1 MPLSVEGLNFAYGN
15 EPVLKDVTCNF
26 ESGHVTAIAGPNGVG
41 KTTLLKCLARLIV
54 PGSGRIVFDGEDIT
68 RYSLKEMARLQAY
81 VPQYTV
87 LSFPLTVEE
96 YVALGRRPY
105 VEWELSDEDKRVI
118 NENIAYLGIDDFR
131 NKLLDEL
138 SGGERQKVVLARA
151 LVQQPRIL
159 LLDEPTSA
167 LDVKHQLEVMRL
179 LRMIADERDCVVIM
193 VMHDLSLIERFADDV
208 ILLKEGEIIAEG
220 PTGSTLTTGNIEK
233 AYGVKALIIDTEQ
246 GPVVLPYEG

>member
-1 MPLSVEGLNFAYGN
+1 MSLSVEDLNFAYGD
-15 EPVLKDVTCNF
+15 EPVLKNISCSF
-26 ESGHVTAIAGPNGVG
+26 ESGRVTAIAGPNGVG

-54 PGSGRIVFDGEDIT
+54 PSSGRMRFNGEDIT
-68 RYSLKEMARLQAY
+68 SYSLKEMARLQAY

-118 NENIAYLGIDDFR
+118 DENIAYLGIGNFR
-131 NKLLDEL
+131 DKLLDEL

-179 LRMIADERDCVVIM
+179 LRMIAEEKDCVVIM

-208 ILLKEGEIIAEG
+208 ILLKKGEIIAEG
-220 PTGSTLTTGNIEK
+220 PTDSTLTTDNIEK
-233 AYGVKALIIDTEQ
+233 AYGVKALIIETEQ
-246 GPVVLPYEG
+246 GSVVLPYEG

>member
-1 MPLSVEGLNFAYGN
+1 M
-15 EPVLKDVTCNF
+15 LKDITCSFNN
-26 ESGHVTAIAGPNGVG
+26 GRLTAIAGPNGVG

-54 PGSGRIVFDGEDIT
+54 PSAGSIMFDGVNT
-68 RYSLKEMARLQAY
+68 TSLSLKELARIQAY

-87 LSFPLTVEE
+87 LTFPLTVEE
-96 YVALGRRPY
+96 YIALGRRPY
-105 VEWELSDEDKRVI
+105 VEWELSDEDTRI
-118 NENIAYLGIDDFR
+118 IYENISYLNIG
-131 NKLLDEL
+131 NLKSKLLDEL

-179 LRMIADERDCVVIM
+179 LRAIAQEKNCAVIM

-208 ILLKEGEIIAEG
+208 ILLNDGAIIAEG
-220 PTGSTLTTGNIEK
+220 PTASTLTRDNIEK
-233 AYGVKALIIDTEQ
+233 AYDVKALIIETDQ
-246 GPVVLPYEG
+246 GSVILPYEG

>member
-1 MPLSVEGLNFAYGN
+1 M
-15 EPVLKDVTCNF
+15 LKDITCSFNN
-26 ESGHVTAIAGPNGVG
+26 GRLTAIAGPNGVG

-54 PGSGRIVFDGEDIT
+54 PSAGSIMFDGVNT
-68 RYSLKEMARLQAY
+68 TSLSLKELARIQAY

-87 LSFPLTVEE
+87 LTFPLTVEE
-96 YVALGRRPY
+96 YIALGRRPY
-105 VEWELSDEDKRVI
+105 VEWELSDEDKRI
-118 NENIAYLGIDDFR
+118 IYENISYLNIG
-131 NKLLDEL
+131 NLKSKLLDEL

-179 LRMIADERDCVVIM
+179 LRAIAQEKNCAVIM

-208 ILLKEGEIIAEG
+208 ILLNDGAIIAEG
-220 PTGSTLTTGNIEK
+220 PTASTLTRDNIEK
-233 AYGVKALIIDTEQ
+233 AYDVKALIIETDQ
-246 GPVVLPYEG
+246 GSVILPYEG

>member
-1 MPLSVEGLNFAYGN
+1 MYFAYADK
-15 EPVLKDVTCNF
+15 PVLKDITCSFNN
-26 ESGHVTAIAGPNGVG
+26 GRLTAIAGPNGVG

-54 PGSGRIVFDGEDIT
+54 PSAGSIMFDGVNT
-68 RYSLKEMARLQAY
+68 TSLSLKELARIQAY

-87 LSFPLTVEE
+87 LTFPLTVEE
-96 YVALGRRPY
+96 YIALGRRPY
-105 VEWELSDEDKRVI
+105 VEWELSDEDKRI
-118 NENIAYLGIDDFR
+118 IYENISYLNIG
-131 NKLLDEL
+131 NLKSKLLDEL

-179 LRMIADERDCVVIM
+179 LRAIAQEKNCAVIM

-208 ILLKEGEIIAEG
+208 ILLNDGAIIAEG
-220 PTGSTLTTGNIEK
+220 PTASTLTRDNIEK
-233 AYGVKALIIDTEQ
+233 AYDVKALIIETDQ
-246 GPVVLPYEG
+246 GSVILPYEG